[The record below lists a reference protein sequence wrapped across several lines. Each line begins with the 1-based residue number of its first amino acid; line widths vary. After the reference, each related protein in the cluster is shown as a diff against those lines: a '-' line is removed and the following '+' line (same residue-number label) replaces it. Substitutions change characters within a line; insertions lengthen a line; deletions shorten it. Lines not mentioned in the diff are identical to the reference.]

1 VPDGEERL
9 AHRRSTAGARAAFER
24 SDFGASARIA
34 AMAPDDAIGLRPR
47 AIPIGVVIAL
57 GIGIPYLA
65 AYAAILSSRL
75 FATPSPHGPTLPW
88 LYAHHAFQLAFALA
102 AIAIVKRFKPFDA
115 GLRRPPG
122 PTYVLPAALWGIFF
136 GVLMTLV
143 DYGPD
148 IAAMRPPDV
157 GFPLTTGN
165 VIGWTVFEGIYV
177 GPTEEIPFRSLLVGY
192 LIAAMPGKMRM
203 GRYTMSWAGIV
214 VAAIF
219 ALAHVGNLVHDPSWA
234 AFGQQLYAFALG
246 VLYAYW
252 FENSR
257 SVLAPI
263 VGHNV
268 SDVVEYLI
276 VFALIA
282 AWGG

>member
-1 VPDGEERL
+1 MTPAEQTR
-9 AHRRSTAGARAAFER
+9 F
-24 SDFGASARIA
+24 
-34 AMAPDDAIGLRPR
+34 RPR
-47 AIPIGVVIAL
+47 VIPILVVIAL

-65 AYAAILSSRL
+65 AFAAVLSSQV
-75 FATPSPHGPTLPW
+75 FHTPSPHGPTLPW
-88 LYAHHAFQLAFALA
+88 LYSHHAFQLAFALL
-102 AIAIVKRFKPFDA
+102 AIWIVKRFQPFDA
-115 GLRRPPG
+115 GLRWPPG
-122 PTYVLPAALWGIFF
+122 PTYIGAAVLWGAFF

-143 DYGPD
+143 DHAPD
-148 IAAMRPPDV
+148 IMAMRAPDL

-165 VIGWTVFEGIYV
+165 VIGWTIFEGVYV
-177 GPTEEIPFRSLLVGY
+177 GPTEEIPFRGLLVGY
-192 LIAAMPGKMRM
+192 LIAAMPGKLAV

-219 ALAHVGNLVHDPSWA
+219 AVAHAGNLVHDPSWA
-234 AFGQQLYAFALG
+234 AFGQQIYAFALG

-252 FENSR
+252 FEKSR
-257 SVLAPI
+257 SVVAPI

-282 AWGG
+282 LWGG